1 MKDIVLKS
9 KLEMAKTL
17 YANGVSLYYIS
28 LATGLSWRVLMTEL
42 TFIGSHENI
51 RQKAK
56 EGANKQ
62 VISSQADS
70 LIKISRIW
78 ADFFPANTSNQPI

>member
-1 MKDIVLKS
+1 MRLNLKDIVLRS

-42 TFIGSHENI
+42 TFIASHENI
-51 RQKAK
+51 RQKANALVPK
-56 EGANKQ
+56 
-62 VISSQADS
+62 
-70 LIKISRIW
+70 L
-78 ADFFPANTSNQPI
+78 

>member
-1 MKDIVLKS
+1 MRLNLKDIVLKS

-42 TFIGSHENI
+42 TFMP
-51 RQKAK
+51 
-56 EGANKQ
+56 
-62 VISSQADS
+62 VM
-70 LIKISRIW
+70 KIFDKKLTLTYPS
-78 ADFFPANTSNQPI
+78 FK

>member
-1 MKDIVLKS
+1 MRLNLKDIVLKS

-42 TFIGSHENI
+42 TFIASHENI
-51 RQKAK
+51 RQKA
-56 EGANKQ
+56 
-62 VISSQADS
+62 
-70 LIKISRIW
+70 
-78 ADFFPANTSNQPI
+78 NTHVPKL

>member
-1 MKDIVLKS
+1 MRFNLKDIVLKS

-42 TFIGSHENI
+42 TFIASHENI
-51 RQKAK
+51 RQKANVHVPK
-56 EGANKQ
+56 
-62 VISSQADS
+62 
-70 LIKISRIW
+70 L
-78 ADFFPANTSNQPI
+78 

>member
-1 MKDIVLKS
+1 MRFNLKDIVLKS

-42 TFIGSHENI
+42 TFIASHEVI
-51 RQKAK
+51 RQKADARNP
-56 EGANKQ
+56 E
-62 VISSQADS
+62 
-70 LIKISRIW
+70 IK
-78 ADFFPANTSNQPI
+78 

>member
-1 MKDIVLKS
+1 MRLNLKDIVLKS

-42 TFIGSHENI
+42 TFIASHENI
-51 RQKAK
+51 RQKANARVPK
-56 EGANKQ
+56 
-62 VISSQADS
+62 
-70 LIKISRIW
+70 L
-78 ADFFPANTSNQPI
+78 

>member
-1 MKDIVLKS
+1 MRLNLKDIVLKS

-42 TFIGSHENI
+42 TFIASHENI
-51 RQKAK
+51 RKKANAHVHK
-56 EGANKQ
+56 
-62 VISSQADS
+62 
-70 LIKISRIW
+70 L
-78 ADFFPANTSNQPI
+78 

>member
-1 MKDIVLKS
+1 MRLNLKDIVLKS

-42 TFIGSHENI
+42 TFIASHENI
-51 RQKAK
+51 RQKANAYVPK
-56 EGANKQ
+56 
-62 VISSQADS
+62 
-70 LIKISRIW
+70 L
-78 ADFFPANTSNQPI
+78 

>member
-42 TFIGSHENI
+42 TFIASHENI
-51 RQKAK
+51 RQK
-56 EGANKQ
+56 
-62 VISSQADS
+62 S
-70 LIKISRIW
+70 
-78 ADFFPANTSNQPI
+78 

>member
-1 MKDIVLKS
+1 MRLNLKDIVLQS

-42 TFIGSHENI
+42 TFIASHEII
-51 RQKAK
+51 RQKLTL
-56 EGANKQ
+56 ANPEFK
-62 VISSQADS
+62 
-70 LIKISRIW
+70 
-78 ADFFPANTSNQPI
+78 

>member
-1 MKDIVLKS
+1 MRLNLKDIVLKS

-42 TFIGSHENI
+42 TFIASHENI
-51 RQKAK
+51 RQKLTLTYPNFK
-56 EGANKQ
+56 
-62 VISSQADS
+62 
-70 LIKISRIW
+70 
-78 ADFFPANTSNQPI
+78 